1 MNTTQGTKPPLSSS
15 ASATSLKPPLPSPG
29 LRTPSNR
36 KTIYDRNLNR
46 TRTAELSRASFAYLF
61 SEMVTY
67 AQKRV
72 TGIQDLE
79 RRYVPSTHER
89 TLPGTPSPPPSFSPK
104 TQLLTPPS
112 HRLNEQGYPL
122 GVRLLPLLLYRA
134 PPRTAT
140 RPTRILPLLQ
150 FITTTL
156 WKHLF
161 GRPADALER
170 SSANEDEYMISDN
183 EPLVNMY
190 VSVPKEMNQLNCAAY
205 VAGVIEGVCD
215 AGAMTAAVSAH
226 NGGTEMWPGKT
237 VFLIRFEGGVVE
249 REGILEG
256 RGVTG

>member
-1 MNTTQGTKPPLSSS
+1 MNTSQGSKPPLTSTPSSS
-15 ASATSLKPPLPSPG
+15 SLIRSTASTHG

-61 SEMVTY
+61 SEMVSY

-79 RRYVPSTHER
+79 
-89 TLPGTPSPPPSFSPK
+89 K
-104 TQLLTPPS
+104 
-112 HRLNEQGYPL
+112 RLNEQGYPL
-122 GVRLLPLLLYRA
+122 GLRLLPLLLHRTP
-134 PPRTAT
+134 PPRSQPLPP
-140 RPTRILPLLQ
+140 RPHRILPLLQ

-156 WKHLF
+156 WRHLF
-161 GRPADALER
+161 ARPADALER
-170 SSANEDEYMISDN
+170 SSTNESEYMISDN

-190 VSVPKEMNQLNCAAY
+190 ISVPKEMNQLNCAAF

-215 AGAMTAAVSAH
+215 AAGLMADVSAH

-237 VFLIRFEGGVVE
+237 VFLIRFREGVVE
-249 REGILEG
+249 REGILERKG
-256 RGVTG
+256 QGG

>member
-1 MNTTQGTKPPLSSS
+1 MNTSQGAKPPPPHAPQHPS
-15 ASATSLKPPLPSPG
+15 AQRAPQGG

-61 SEMVTY
+61 SEMVSY

-79 RRYVPSTHER
+79 RR
-89 TLPGTPSPPPSFSPK
+89 
-104 TQLLTPPS
+104 
-112 HRLNEQGYPL
+112 LNEQGYPL
-122 GVRLLPLLLYRA
+122 GLRLLPLLLYRE
-134 PPRTAT
+134 PPRTAL

-161 GRPADALER
+161 GRPADTLER
-170 SSANEDEYMISDN
+170 SSTTEDEYMVSDN
-183 EPLVNMY
+183 EPLVNQY
-190 VSVPKEMNQLNCAAY
+190 ISVPKEMSQLNCAAF

-215 AGAMTAAVSAH
+215 AGGLTAGVSAH

-237 VFLIRFEGGVVE
+237 VFLIRFQEGVLE
-249 REGILEG
+249 REGILEK
-256 RGVTG
+256 VK